1 MIEND
6 GRRRHDATPTR
17 THLRLRAH
25 RVENAGPQSPNVPTE
40 GVGEAVGGSPAR
52 SLGWSLLVTTRPKQ
66 WIKNLL
72 VFAAPATAGLLGKP
86 AVIGRSAAAAAIF
99 VVASAAVYLV
109 NDVVDAAQ
117 DRMHPEKRFRPIA
130 ANQISNA
137 TAVAVSVALF
147 AAAIVGAALLSGIS
161 LSVVIVAYIATSLAY
176 SFWLKR
182 VPVIELA
189 CVSAGF
195 VLRAVAGGAAVHVPI
210 SPWFVIVTSSSA
222 LFVLTGKRSAE
233 FARLGEARASHRE
246 VLGAYT
252 EDFLR
257 FARMIAASLAIISFC
272 LWAFQRSALV
282 DGGHGGVD
290 NVFFRL
296 AILPFVLGILS
307 VELAVE
313 TGAGGAPEELVLKN
327 RTIQVLAVF
336 CITCVAV
343 GVYT

>member
-1 MIEND
+1 
-6 GRRRHDATPTR
+6 
-17 THLRLRAH
+17 
-25 RVENAGPQSPNVPTE
+25 
-40 GVGEAVGGSPAR
+40 
-52 SLGWSLLVTTRPKQ
+52 
-66 WIKNLL
+66 
-72 VFAAPATAGLLGKP
+72 
-86 AVIGRSAAAAAIF
+86 
-99 VVASAAVYLV
+99 
-109 NDVVDAAQ
+109 
-117 DRMHPEKRFRPIA
+117 MHPEKRFRPIA
-130 ANQISNA
+130 AYQVSAA
-137 TAVAVSVALF
+137 TALALAIGLL
-147 AAAIVGAALLSGIS
+147 AAAIVGAAFLSGLA
-161 LSVVIVAYIATSLAY
+161 LSAVIVAYLVTSFLY

-182 VPVIELA
+182 APVIELA

-233 FARLGEARASHRE
+233 FATLGDARASHRE

-252 EDFLR
+252 DGFLR
-257 FARMIAASLAIISFC
+257 FTRMIAASLAIISFC

-282 DGGHGGVD
+282 DGGHGGAD

-313 TGAGGAPEELVLKN
+313 SGSGGAPEEFVLKN
-327 RTIQVLAVF
+327 RTIQVLAIL
-336 CITCVAV
+336 CITCVTI